1 MSAGR
6 VLPQPRLRG
15 AARQDPSQRRACH
28 GNGARSNLSAAA
40 SPVLLLLVL
49 VLLLPLPARSLSRCP
64 AATPAPQRPRAE
76 PRRPERNRDTG
87 SSGAMQRS
95 PGLGQPPCGALTRR
109 GACCPSASSA
119 GPAAAGY
126 CRSWPRR
133 PGRSGVGCASQQRL
147 GSARPGPRR
156 LAAPP
161 RGPRSQHAGAAPA
174 PPGSPR
180 PGSVLSCG
188 RRRLRARRRG
198 TALLAPA
205 ARPCRASHLP
215 LPLGAARTTALFPS
229 RAQLPPY
236 WHRQP
241 RAHTASV
248 RMAAWAAPEQKARG
262 VSCVSPASFSRH
274 TCTCGCAGCVAC
286 VSRYTI
292 PAPTS
297 QDQASQSCPS
307 HPSCLVTIT
316 HTQPRLTFGSDSD
329 FNCKFRQELSQ
340 HFHSV

>member
-1 MSAGR
+1 MA
-6 VLPQPRLRG
+6 
-15 AARQDPSQRRACH
+15 
-28 GNGARSNLSAAA
+28 
-40 SPVLLLLVL
+40 
-49 VLLLPLPARSLSRCP
+49 
-64 AATPAPQRPRAE
+64 
-76 PRRPERNRDTG
+76 
-87 SSGAMQRS
+87 
-95 PGLGQPPCGALTRR
+95 
-109 GACCPSASSA
+109 
-119 GPAAAGY
+119 AAAGAE
-126 CRSWPRR
+126 RGGMRFPAA
-133 PGRSGVGCASQQRL
+133 PRL
-147 GSARPGPRR
+147 GSARPAPSGGSAEGAALPARR
-156 LAAPP
+156 CRARPARFAPP
-161 RGPRSQHAGAAPA
+161 RLGSVLRAAPA
-174 PPGSPR
+174 QGPQAGYR
-180 PGSVLSCG
+180 V
-188 RRRLRARRRG
+188 A
-198 TALLAPA
+198 APA

-215 LPLGAARTTALFPS
+215 LPLGAARNTALFPS

-248 RMAAWAAPEQKARG
+248 RMAAWASPEQKARG